1 VLKINPRNNFKGRT
15 SAPPRG
21 GRSSGGRAEHGWV
34 LLPLLERHAG
44 GLAVGVEAV
53 LFEVQAAVAAQACFG
68 QAGVDGVAA
77 SDGVVRC
84 AMAASVPDVAP
95 RVPEGLGDPEVPRA
109 EASAGK
115 PRRGIHGAACVHA
128 RARSRSEL
136 GANADGDGVHVEL
149 VVVGPGA
156 AEVGTQFELHTL
168 DDAVVD
174 ADAVVGRRRGVAAF
188 ATPEGAGHR

>member
-1 VLKINPRNNFKGRT
+1 
-15 SAPPRG
+15 
-21 GRSSGGRAEHGWV
+21 

-174 ADAVVGRRRGVAAF
+174 AAAVVVSLLSPLPKALDTDDSVLSLVAPRRNDSPQSSFSCGR
-188 ATPEGAGHR
+188 